1 MYINFADNNYSFNQV
16 LLYGNE
22 WLFATF
28 EISIFTLIIVLC
40 NNSTLAIVVTILV
53 SILLTLI
60 MKQSGKKNI
69 SNHILLL
76 EYFLHK

>member
-22 WLFATF
+22 WLLATF

-40 NNSTLAIVVTILV
+40 NNSTLAIIVTILV
-53 SILLTLI
+53 STLLTLI
-60 MKQSGKKNI
+60 MKHNGKKNV
-69 SNHILLL
+69 NNNILLNRI
-76 EYFLHK
+76 FFT